1 MDEPTCSID
10 GCDKPVRAYD
20 WCGMHAQRWRR
31 HGDPNFSREKLD
43 SCSVDDCDGKPRGR
57 GLCEK
62 HYTRWLRHG
71 DLEVHH
77 PAIKSNGEVNYFT
90 LHERLRKAR
99 GSAADQACAGCG
111 TPAAQWAQLHGEDPC
126 NFDSYVPMCHSCH
139 RKYDTYPET
148 REKNRRN
155 GGSAS
160 WTPER
165 RAEHSRKMTE
175 WWAARKQRGSHEDM

>member
-1 MDEPTCSID
+1 MNEPTCSI
-10 GCDKPVRAYD
+10 AS
-20 WCGMHAQRWRR
+20 CG
-31 HGDPNFSREKLD
+31 K
-43 SCSVDDCDGKPRGR
+43 KPRRKRG
-57 GLCEK
+57 GLCEA
-62 HYTRWLRHG
+62 HYTRLLRYG
-71 DLEVHH
+71 DPEWRPELK
-77 PAIKSNGEVNYFT
+77 PNSEVNYFT

-99 GSAADQACAGCG
+99 GSAKGRACVGCAA
-111 TPAAQWAQLHGEDPC
+111 PAAQWAQLHGEDPC

-148 REKNRRN
+148 RAKNRRN

-175 WWAARKQRGSHEDM
+175 WWAARKRGGSREDL